1 MKVAIA
7 GLGSAANRA
16 HLPALESLGGR
27 TRLVGAADSD
37 EDRLR
42 SASQR
47 LEQVPLF
54 SCVEEMLAR
63 VDADVLLIAT
73 EPHSHA
79 SLIETGIE
87 RGLHVVCEKPLT
99 IERGEHKAIAAACGR
114 RPDLAL
120 VPVHQYRYSPPWASF
135 RRWARKAARK
145 GRPFALIVDLQ
156 RNGTDRHAASPWR
169 ADSALTGGMFADAGV
184 HFLALAWTLEER
196 LEMLA
201 ASRRREAGGE
211 RSAALLRLGSG
222 VLKLQV
228 WNGAAARHT
237 GLELQLQHATI
248 SWRDGVSS
256 LQVGGRTLVRR
267 KVDALSDRSHV
278 DDLYK
283 ALYGDL
289 ARNLDREAWRMQR
302 TAEALSVSEALVTLL
317 ERTPLDTSL
326 AGR

>member
-16 HLPALESLGGR
+16 HLPALDRLGGR
-27 TRLVGAADSD
+27 ARLVGAADPD
-37 EDRLR
+37 PDCLR
-42 SASQR
+42 EASQR

-54 SCVEEMLAR
+54 SSGKEMLAQ

-73 EPHSHA
+73 EPRSHA

-87 RGLHVVCEKPLT
+87 HGLHVVCEKPLAV
-99 IERGEHKAIAAACGR
+99 ERDEHEAITAACGR

-135 RRWARKAARK
+135 RRWARSAARK
-145 GRPFALIVDLQ
+145 GRPFALTVDLQ

-169 ADSALTGGMFADAGV
+169 ADPAHAGGMFADAGV

-196 LEMLA
+196 LEVLA
-201 ASRRREAGGE
+201 ASRRVEAGGE

-228 WNGAAARHT
+228 WNGATARHT

-248 SWRDGVSS
+248 SWRDGLSS

-267 KVDALSDRSHV
+267 RVEALSDRSHV
-278 DDLYK
+278 DNLYL
-283 ALYGDL
+283 ALYRDL
-289 ARNLDREAWRMQR
+289 ARNLGSEAWRMQR
-302 TAEALSVSEALVTLL
+302 TAEALGVSEVLVTLL
-317 ERTPLDTSL
+317 ERTPLEVGA
-326 AGR
+326 AGS